1 MRCIDMNTYSK
12 DSNVCTVESLS
23 SRVYID
29 IHDDLKELYNA
40 SSSDVMSMYMY
51 IADKIERNKYI
62 LNVGDYEALIDK
74 LDFIIEYIHGIIV

>member
-1 MRCIDMNTYSK
+1 MNTYSK

-40 SSSDVMSMYMY
+40 SSSDAMSMYMC

-62 LNVGDYEALIDK
+62 LNAVDYETLMNK
-74 LDFIIEYIHGIIV
+74 LNFIIEYTHGIII